1 MTRARLPAVEAVGE
15 LIRTRDELI
24 QTDDGRTTRIHG
36 PCLLALLITH
46 LHASTRGNGAGGKGA
61 GTMPLN
67 TQAWDLLVEIR
78 HNTYSWADL
87 LGVDATRYAAEDTPR
102 AGKPTT
108 PPIGKLL
115 RAVAAVAS
123 TTARDEVA
131 NAITRCAHRW
141 AKQIEEIVDQQRE
154 RRGIRGGACPNCAAT
169 EVTEERDDVDRWP
182 PRDGCRTDGKG
193 TFRTPALVLV
203 APGLDEPEATLVCNA
218 CGWHA
223 PVSAAAIHL
232 GDQAAVVVHTTATR
246 PTGSPVDDQA
256 GQAA

>member
-36 PCLLALLITH
+36 PCLLALLISH
-46 LHASTRGNGAGGKGA
+46 LHSSSSGTGGGHTAGSV
-61 GTMPLN
+61 PLN

-78 HNTYSWADL
+78 HNTYSWAQL
-87 LGVDATRYAAEDTPR
+87 LDVNTRPYEVEDTAR

-108 PPIGKLL
+108 PPVGKLL

-131 NAITRCAHRW
+131 GAITRCARRW
-141 AKQIEEIVDQQRE
+141 AKQIEEIVDQQRDQWA
-154 RRGIRGGACPNCAAT
+154 IRGATCPQCGQT
-169 EVTEERDDVDRWP
+169 EVIEERDDVNRT
-182 PRDGCRTDGKG
+182 RDDGRG
-193 TFRTPALVLV
+193 TFRAPALVHV
-203 APGLDEPEATLVCNA
+203 AAGLDESEGHLVCQA

-223 PVSAAAIHL
+223 PVSAAAVHL
-232 GDQAAVVVHTTATR
+232 LDQGAIVVHTTATR
-246 PTGSPVDDQA
+246 PTSKAVDEDR